1 MEDIEIFKGN
11 LMNENIQNTPIGRV
25 IQLRT
30 TNGLNYDEIYIEKL
44 VKYIPD
50 YDGYGGK
57 LPRKFKSSIKK
68 PDFNDLRN
76 FDIMPPIII
85 EPEDVLNNLEGAE
98 LIKQGGNKFYVIN
111 HDYHNCSYVKNCT
124 GNKNYKGVTSMKYKK
139 SYENFLY
146 KMPVQITCWND
157 YKQYKFKKIEP
168 LLKGELDY
176 KKRLIKPNDF
186 GSVFLLNEYEK
197 GEENNVIKQL
207 SNYLYEQATIINY
220 FSEQRVK

>member
-76 FDIMPPIII
+76 FDIMPPVII
-85 EPEDVLNNLEGAE
+85 EPEDVLNNLEGSK
-98 LIKQGGNKFYVIN
+98 LVKKGNNKFYIIN
-111 HDYHNCSYVKNCT
+111 HDYSNCGYVKKCT
-124 GNKNYKGVTSMKYKK
+124 GNKNYQSVVSMKYKK
-139 SYENFLY
+139 YYEQFLY
-146 KMPVQITCWND
+146 KMPVQIICWDD
-157 YKQYKFKKIEP
+157 YKLRKFNKIEP

-176 KKRLIKPNDF
+176 KKRIIKPTDF
-186 GSVFLLNEYEK
+186 GSVFLLNECDI
-197 GEENNVIKQL
+197 GEQNQL
-207 SNYLYEQATIINY
+207 IEELSDYLYEQATIIDY
-220 FSEQRVK
+220 FPE